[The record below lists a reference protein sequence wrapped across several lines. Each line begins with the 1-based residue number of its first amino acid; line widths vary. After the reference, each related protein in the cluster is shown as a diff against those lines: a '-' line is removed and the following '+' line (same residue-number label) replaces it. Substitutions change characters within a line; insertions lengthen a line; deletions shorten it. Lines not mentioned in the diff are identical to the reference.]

1 MTTTTVTDFN
11 PITFNNKKAALE
23 EKDIIINVANGN
35 ASAVCRDPG
44 NVSKIGTPTISP
56 SARGTCDANSSI
68 AITNKNLVH
77 SCDFV
82 NDLVKSLGLKKF
94 IKAIAKWIREGIR
107 KIQQLMGFSDASG
120 SFSQVI
126 NRLKAAAQEIR
137 TFIKLYIEPIIEFQK
152 YVLAVLVKIRAI
164 IQWILSLPAKLL
176 RLLQECLTKLLKSIV
191 SAFVDAWGE
200 ASTEVPFADS
210 GKDYKELTDAIQD
223 TVKATEELLKASTT
237 VVALSVGIAASA
249 TVGLITPVSESDI
262 TAANATITAYSG
274 SVPSALE
281 VPADP
286 DFLKKS
292 TP

>member
-1 MTTTTVTDFN
+1 MIPQPVLST
-11 PITFNNKKAALE
+11 
-23 EKDIIINVANGN
+23 G
-35 ASAVCRDPG
+35 S
-44 NVSKIGTPTISP
+44 NVSPVTKADAPIIGGPSYPSTPA
-56 SARGTCDANSSI
+56 ARGDVSGSI
-68 AITNKNLVH
+68 ALTNKNLVH

-82 NDLVKSLGLKKF
+82 NDLVKSIGLKKF
-94 IKAIAKWIREGIR
+94 LKAIAKWIREGIR

-176 RLLQECLTKLLKSIV
+176 ALLKECLTKLLKSIV
-191 SAFVDAWGE
+191 SAFVDAWAE
-200 ASTEVPFADS
+200 SSAEVPFADA
-210 GKDYKELTDAIQD
+210 GKDFTELTDAIKD
-223 TVKATEELLKASTT
+223 TVKAAEELLKASTT

-249 TVGLITPVSESDI
+249 TVGLLAPVSESDI
-262 TAANATITAYSG
+262 TAANATITAYTG
-274 SVPSALE
+274 SVPAALE

>member
-1 MTTTTVTDFN
+1 MSIPKPALSTG
-11 PITFNNKKAALE
+11 NN
-23 EKDIIINVANGN
+23 
-35 ASAVCRDPG
+35 
-44 NVSKIGTPTISP
+44 ISP
-56 SARGTCDANSSI
+56 STKADGPIVGGPSYPSTPAVRGDVSGSI

-82 NDLVKSLGLKKF
+82 NDLVKSIGLKKF
-94 IKAIAKWIREGIR
+94 LKAIAKWIREGIR
-107 KIQQLMGFSDASG
+107 KIQQLMGFTDASG

-176 RLLQECLTKLLKSIV
+176 KLLQECLTKLLKSIV
-191 SAFVDAWGE
+191 SAFVDAWAE
-200 ASTEVPFADS
+200 SSAEVPFADA
-210 GKDYKELTDAIQD
+210 GKDFTELTDAIKD
-223 TVKATEELLKASTT
+223 AAGAASKLLKASTT
-237 VVALSVGIAASA
+237 VAVLAVGIAASA
-249 TVGLITPVSESDI
+249 TVGLVTPVSESDI

>member
-1 MTTTTVTDFN
+1 MSIPKPVLSTGDNILPST
-11 PITFNNKKAALE
+11 AA
-23 EKDIIINVANGN
+23 DGPVIGGPTYP
-35 ASAVCRDPG
+35 STPAVRGD
-44 NVSKIGTPTISP
+44 VSG
-56 SARGTCDANSSI
+56 SI
-68 AITNKNLVH
+68 AARNKNLVH

-82 NDLVKSLGLKKF
+82 NDLVKSIGLKKF
-94 IKAIAKWIREGIR
+94 LKAIAKWIREGIR

-126 NRLKAAAQEIR
+126 NRLKAAAQEIK
-137 TFIKLYIEPIIEFQK
+137 TFIRLYITPIIEFQK
-152 YVLAVLVKIRAI
+152 YVLAVLVKIRAL

-176 RLLQECLTKLLKSIV
+176 ALLQQCLTKLLKSVV
-191 SAFVDAWGE
+191 SAFVDAWAE
-200 ASTEVPFADS
+200 ASAEVPFADS
-210 GKDYKELTDAIQD
+210 GKDFTELTDAIKEAAGAASD
-223 TVKATEELLKASTT
+223 LLKASTT

-249 TVGLITPVSESDI
+249 TVGLLAPVSESDI

>member
-1 MTTTTVTDFN
+1 MIPQPVLSTGSN
-11 PITFNNKKAALE
+11 
-23 EKDIIINVANGN
+23 
-35 ASAVCRDPG
+35 
-44 NVSKIGTPTISP
+44 ISP
-56 SARGTCDANSSI
+56 VTKADAPVIGGPSYPSTPAARGDVSGSI
-68 AITNKNLVH
+68 ALTNKNLVH

-82 NDLVKSLGLKKF
+82 NDLVKSIGLKKF
-94 IKAIAKWIREGIR
+94 LKAIAKWIREGIR

-176 RLLQECLTKLLKSIV
+176 ALLKECLTKLLKSIV
-191 SAFVDAWGE
+191 SAFVDAWAE
-200 ASTEVPFADS
+200 SSAEVPFADS
-210 GKDYKELTDAIQD
+210 GKDFTELTDAIKD

-237 VVALSVGIAASA
+237 VVALTVGITASA
-249 TVGLITPVSESDI
+249 TVGLLTPVSESDI
-262 TAANATITAYSG
+262 TAANATITAYTG
-274 SVPSALE
+274 SVPAALE

>member
-1 MTTTTVTDFN
+1 
-11 PITFNNKKAALE
+11 
-23 EKDIIINVANGN
+23 
-35 ASAVCRDPG
+35 
-44 NVSKIGTPTISP
+44 
-56 SARGTCDANSSI
+56 
-68 AITNKNLVH
+68 
-77 SCDFV
+77 
-82 NDLVKSLGLKKF
+82 
-94 IKAIAKWIREGIR
+94 
-107 KIQQLMGFSDASG
+107 MGFSDASG
-120 SFSQVI
+120 SFSSII
-126 NRLKAAAQEIR
+126 NMLKKAAQEVK

>member
-1 MTTTTVTDFN
+1 MITPILATTT
-11 PITFNNKKAALE
+11 
-23 EKDIIINVANGN
+23 
-35 ASAVCRDPG
+35 ASAVPG
-44 NVSKIGTPTISP
+44 NSKDSSAIGYPSLKPHTRGDVSGSIS
-56 SARGTCDANSSI
+56 A
-68 AITNKNLVH
+68 TNAQLIH
-77 SCDFV
+77 SCDF
-82 NDLVKSLGLKKF
+82 SLSITKNMALRKY
-94 IKAIAKWIREGIR
+94 IRAIAKWIREGIR
-107 KIQQLMGFSDASG
+107 KIQQLMGFTDASG

-191 SAFVDAWGE
+191 SAFVDAWAE
-200 ASTEVPFADS
+200 SSAEVPFADA
-210 GKDYKELTDAIQD
+210 GKDFTELTDAIKD
-223 TVKATEELLKASTT
+223 TVKAAEELLKASTT

-262 TAANATITAYSG
+262 AAADATIIAYSG
-274 SVPSALE
+274 TIPDALS